1 MSFNDSAVDAR
12 GPGGQAGKHGRGS
25 GFGVACILHGLLACG
40 LKHCN
45 FMFNAVSLL
54 GEWS

>member
-54 GEWS
+54 GE